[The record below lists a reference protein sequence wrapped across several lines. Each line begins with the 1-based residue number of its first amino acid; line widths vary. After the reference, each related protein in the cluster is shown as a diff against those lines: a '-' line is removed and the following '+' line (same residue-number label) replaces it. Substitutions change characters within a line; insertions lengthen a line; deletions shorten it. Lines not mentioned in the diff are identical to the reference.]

1 LGILISMCTYCS
13 QVDGITC
20 DGGKPNRKM
29 WEEFGIRGNYP
40 GVINAVAHP
49 MNSINV
55 DGVERKLY
63 FFSDY
68 VHLLKCT
75 RNNLLKRE
83 VFEV

>member
-1 LGILISMCTYCS
+1 
-13 QVDGITC
+13 
-20 DGGKPNRKM
+20 M
-29 WEEFGIRGNYP
+29 WEEFGISGYYP